1 MPTEVTNA
9 LEHQTYDM
17 FTEWFSWLRRAGV
30 PGYLGEHSVPNSEK
44 GWPPEEVNKWL
55 TLIEKVYRLL
65 DQNATLIT
73 AVTAHVASHTT
84 TGSNGLKIY
93 GPDRD
98 DVPLDQR
105 DFATVYE
112 QAAVVEAHGP
122 TAASMRGMNIS
133 AGAMKGGNNFSTET
147 PGEYGT
153 DYVYPD
159 AMDYEFLLSR
169 GLNLARVP
177 FRWERVQV
185 RDYDRLEY
193 NPALK
198 TEELLRLRASFDDA
212 AAVGMHVIPSLQNYG
227 AYFFGAQDYKTIGSP
242 ELPISAYKSF
252 WNQLAR
258 VWKDH
263 PAVVGYDIMN
273 EPYDLPGG
281 IPTWEKASQAAVN
294 GIRSRDAN
302 TRIWVSGYHKRQG
315 TGHGL
320 YAFVLNHPRPWI
332 TGTNFGYTS
341 HAYYGP
347 GAAYPNFYDDAVA
360 YWERRGY

>member
-1 MPTEVTNA
+1 MSTEVTNA

-17 FTEWFSWLRRAGV
+17 FSEWFSWLRRAGV
-30 PGYLGEHSVPNSEK
+30 PGYLGEHGVPNSQK

-55 TLIEKVYRLL
+55 TLFEKVYRLL

-73 AVTAHVASHTT
+73 MVTAHVASHTT
-84 TGSNGLKIY
+84 TGTNGLKIY

-105 DFATVYE
+105 NFAAAFE

-122 TAASMRGMNIS
+122 TATSLRGMNAS
-133 AGAMKGGNNFSTET
+133 AGAFTHIGFSVAS
-147 PGEYGT
+147 PGTYGRH
-153 DYVYPD
+153 YVYPD
-159 AMDYEFLLSR
+159 RADFEYLSSR
-169 GLNLARVP
+169 GHNLTRVP
-177 FRWERVQV
+177 FRWERVQPQLNKPLNSAEL
-185 RDYDRLEY
+185 DRL
-193 NPALK
+193 K
-198 TEELLRLRASFDDA
+198 SCFDGA
-212 AAVGMHVIPSLQNYG
+212 AAVGMRVIPSLQNYG
-227 AYFFGAQDYKTIGSP
+227 AYFFGEQDYKDIGSP
-242 ELPISAYKSF
+242 ELPISAYKNL
-252 WNQLAR
+252 WTQLAR

-281 IPTWEKASQAAVN
+281 VPTWEKASRAAVD
-294 GIRSRDAN
+294 GIRGRDAN
-302 TRIWVSGYHKRQG
+302 TRVWVSGYHKRQG

-332 TGTNFGYTS
+332 SGSRVGYTS

-347 GAAYPNFYDDAVA
+347 GAAYPNLYDDVVA